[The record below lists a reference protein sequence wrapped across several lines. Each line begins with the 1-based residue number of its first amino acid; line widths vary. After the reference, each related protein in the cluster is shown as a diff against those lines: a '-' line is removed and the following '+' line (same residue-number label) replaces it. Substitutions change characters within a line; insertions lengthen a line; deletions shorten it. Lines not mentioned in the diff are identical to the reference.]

1 MEVLIEQYPAFLL
14 ILTRITSFM
23 VTMPLFS
30 YRTIPNRLKLGLSFF
45 LAMIITMTLNVPSVE
60 LNSMFILLIIK
71 EVLIGLL
78 IGVAA
83 YMIISAVQLAGSFID
98 FQMGFAIA
106 NVIDPQT
113 GVQSPIIGQLFNI
126 MALLIM
132 LSTNAHHLLI
142 NGILN
147 SFQYIPIDQLFIQL
161 SNGQVAETI
170 IIAFQNMFL
179 IALQMALPIVGSL
192 FLVDIAIGIVART
205 VPQLNVFVVGLP
217 LKMGVSFLMIF
228 LLFSALFMTIH
239 ELIQYMIEVI
249 KKLIFVLGEQ
259 R

>member
-1 MEVLIEQYPAFLL
+1 MEMLIEKYPAFLL
-14 ILTRITSFM
+14 VLTRITSFM
-23 VTMPLFS
+23 VTIPLFS
-30 YRTIPNRLKLGLSFF
+30 YRTIPNRLKIGLSFF
-45 LAMIITMTLNVPSVE
+45 LSLIITMTLNVPTIE
-60 LNSMFILLIIK
+60 LSSLFIMLLMK

-78 IGVAA
+78 IGIVAF
-83 YMIISAVQLAGSFID
+83 MIISAVQLAGSFID

-126 MALLIM
+126 LALLFM

-142 NGILN
+142 NGIIN
-147 SFQYIPIDQLFIQL
+147 SYQYIPIDQLSVQF
-161 SNGQVAETI
+161 SSGQVVETV

-192 FLVDIAIGIVART
+192 FLVDVALGIVART

-217 LKMGVSFLMIF
+217 LKIGISFLMI
-228 LLFSALFMTIH
+228 LLLLSALFLTIH
-239 ELIQYMIEVI
+239 ELIEYMIDVI
-249 KKLIFVLGEQ
+249 QKLIFSLGDIS
-259 R
+259 